1 MLKRRRGSDPNSALY
16 SAILYLNTPEECY
29 RFFADLCADTE
40 LGAME
45 QRFEVARML
54 SQGMSYNEI
63 MERVGAS
70 SATISRVSRSL
81 ITGTGAYEHIFAQL
95 DEEED

>member
-1 MLKRRRGSDPNSALY
+1 MNKRRKGSNPDSALY
-16 SAILYLNTPEECY
+16 TAILHLNTPQECY
-29 RFFADLCADTE
+29 RFFSDLCADTE

-70 SATISRVSRSL
+70 SATISRVSRCL

-95 DEEED
+95 EDEED